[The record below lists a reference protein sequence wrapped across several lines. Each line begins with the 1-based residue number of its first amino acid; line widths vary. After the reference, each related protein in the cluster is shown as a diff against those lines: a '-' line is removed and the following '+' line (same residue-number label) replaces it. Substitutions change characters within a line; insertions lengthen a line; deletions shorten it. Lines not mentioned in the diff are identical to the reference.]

1 MTKIIHKKIDSKQ
14 IVITENNAG
23 QRIDNFLMRFIGKIP
38 NSRIYQMLRKGE
50 VRVNGGRIKQNYKLK
65 NKDTV
70 RIPPVY
76 LFEKQT
82 LKPNQAIQKKI
93 LQSIIFEDEGL
104 VAINK
109 PPGIVVHSGSRQSY
123 GVIEIFR
130 TIGGDYQSLE
140 LAHRL
145 DKDTSG
151 CLILAKNIPTLRALQ
166 KNLQDKKNIKTY
178 TALLSGRMKKK
189 KNIINNPIRKNTKN
203 SGEHMV
209 TIDEKG
215 KAASTIF
222 FREHLYDNA
231 TLAKIELITGR
242 THQIRVHSAFMG
254 NFVIG
259 DKKYGDKIVNHKYRK
274 LGLKRMFLHSKS
286 LNFFSPVTKKRIIIK
301 AKLEKNLEDF
311 LDKLD
316 QKNE

>member
-1 MTKIIHKKIDSKQ
+1 MTKIINKKIDSKQ

-23 QRIDNFLMRFIGKIP
+23 QRIDNFLIRFIGKIP

-65 NKDTV
+65 NNDAV

-82 LKPNQAIQKKI
+82 LKPNKSIQKKI
-93 LQSIIFEDEGL
+93 LDSIIFEDEGL
-104 VAINK
+104 VVINK
-109 PPGIVVHSGSRQSY
+109 PTGIVVHSGSRQSY

-130 TIGGDYQSLE
+130 TIGGGYESLE

-151 CLILAKNIPTLRALQ
+151 CLILAKNIPTLRELQ
-166 KNLQDKKNIKTY
+166 KNLQDNQSVKTY
-178 TALLSGRMKKK
+178 TALLTGKMKKK
-189 KNIINNPIRKNTKN
+189 KDIINSPLKKNIKS

-209 TIDEKG
+209 AIDEKG
-215 KAASTIF
+215 KTASTIF
-222 FREHLYDNA
+222 FREHLYANA
-231 TLAKIELITGR
+231 TLAKVELITGR

-254 NFVIG
+254 NSVIG
-259 DKKYGDKIVNHKYRK
+259 DKKYGDKTVNYKYRK
-274 LGLKRMFLHSKS
+274 LGLKRMFLHAKS
-286 LNFFSPVTKKRIIIK
+286 LNFFSPVTKKRIIIE
-301 AKLEKNLEDF
+301 AKLEANLVDF

-316 QKNE
+316 